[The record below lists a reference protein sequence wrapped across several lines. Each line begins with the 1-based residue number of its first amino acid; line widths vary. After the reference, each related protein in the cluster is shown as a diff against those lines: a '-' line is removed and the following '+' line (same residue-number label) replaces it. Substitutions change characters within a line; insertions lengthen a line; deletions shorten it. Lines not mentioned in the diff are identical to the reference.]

1 MRNAIDIVDDAP
13 PEGAD
18 LAGYLSSLTDR
29 DLGAAW
35 LAVVVSAIRED
46 GQYSEGM
53 VSWLARALLV
63 VKSRLTTPNAPRRK
77 IDSRWSDEMIHAL
90 VLGHAM
96 SGPVDLRAVL
106 GVQDRVRRA
115 KAIIARSAMLELC
128 EVPTRSNSTPFRVGA
143 RLRRG
148 ARRARTRQAAA
159 NPSG

>member
-13 PEGAD
+13 PDGAD
-18 LAGYLSSLTDR
+18 IAGYLSGLTDH
-29 DLGAAW
+29 DLGSAW
-35 LAVVVSAIRED
+35 LAVVLSAIRED

-53 VSWLARALLV
+53 ISWLARALQV
-63 VKSRLTTPNAPRRK
+63 VKARLTAPHTPSRK

-115 KAIIARSAMLELC
+115 KAIISRSSVLELC

-148 ARRARTRQAAA
+148 ARRVRGT
-159 NPSG
+159 P